1 MLPSQET
8 PINDLRRSQL
18 QARGHYR
25 RADGMATEKTAHETY
40 QRCRQYIQD
49 HWLHLL
55 TLEQAAR
62 ECHVAPAYLCRL
74 FRRFDRQSP
83 YQYLLRL
90 KMTHAAERLL
100 APDSS
105 VKQVADLLG
114 FDDRFHFSRV
124 FKRVIGV
131 SPGQYART
139 HYRWPVV
146 S

>member
-1 MLPSQET
+1 MLT
-8 PINDLRRSQL
+8 A
-18 QARGHYR
+18 QAEG
-25 RADGMATEKTAHETY
+25 TSFETY

-74 FRRFDRQSP
+74 FQRFDTETP
-83 YQYLLRL
+83 YQFLLRL
-90 KMTHAAERLL
+90 KMTHAAERLQ

-124 FKRVIGV
+124 FKRVMGMP
-131 SPGQYART
+131 PGQFARAS
-139 HYRWPVV
+139 H

>member
-1 MLPSQET
+1 MVPSQET
-8 PINDLRRSQL
+8 L
-18 QARGHYR
+18 
-25 RADGMATEKTAHETY
+25 TAHETY

-83 YQYLLRL
+83 YQFLLRL

-124 FKRVIGV
+124 FKRVIGI
-131 SPGQYART
+131 SPGQYARENDQARE
-139 HYRWPVV
+139 HYRWPTL

>member
-1 MLPSQET
+1 MVPGQET
-8 PINDLRRSQL
+8 L
-18 QARGHYR
+18 
-25 RADGMATEKTAHETY
+25 TAHETY
-40 QRCRQYIQD
+40 RRCRQYMQD

-83 YQYLLRL
+83 YQFLLRL
-90 KMTHAAERLL
+90 KMTHAAERLA

-105 VKQVADLLG
+105 VKQVADFLG

-131 SPGQYART
+131 SPGQYARES
-139 HYRWPVV
+139 YRWPTTL

>member
-1 MLPSQET
+1 MPTET
-8 PINDLRRSQL
+8 
-18 QARGHYR
+18 AYV
-25 RADGMATEKTAHETY
+25 TY
-40 QRCRQYIQD
+40 ERCRQYIQD

-100 APDSS
+100 APDTS
-105 VKQVADLLG
+105 VKQV
-114 FDDRFHFSRV
+114 
-124 FKRVIGV
+124 IGI
-131 SPGQYART
+131 SPGQYARESMPART
-139 HYRWPVV
+139 IAARP
-146 S
+146 

>member
-1 MLPSQET
+1 MAPSQET
-8 PINDLRRSQL
+8 LT
-18 QARGHYR
+18 AYATYR
-25 RADGMATEKTAHETY
+25 
-40 QRCRQYIQD
+40 RCRQYIQD

-74 FRRFDRQSP
+74 FRRFDHQSP
-83 YQYLLRL
+83 YQFLLHL

-124 FKRVIGV
+124 FKRVIGI
-131 SPGQYART
+131 SPGQYAREND
-139 HYRWPVV
+139 RWPTLG
-146 S
+146 

>member
-1 MLPSQET
+1 MLPIQET
-8 PINDLRRSQL
+8 LHEPEFYQHSS
-18 QARGHYR
+18 AP
-25 RADGMATEKTAHETY
+25 MAERTAFDTY
-40 QRCRQYIQD
+40 QRCHQYIQD
-49 HWLHLL
+49 NWLHLL

-83 YQYLLRL
+83 YQFLLRL
-90 KMTHAAERLL
+90 KMTHAAEHLRSR
-100 APDSS
+100 DSS

-124 FKRVIGV
+124 FKRVMGV
-131 SPGQYART
+131 SPGQFARM
-139 HYRWPVV
+139 H

>member
-1 MLPSQET
+1 MLPSQEMLNEAART
-8 PINDLRRSQL
+8 SPSRYDAPGRYQRSGGIS
-18 QARGHYR
+18 AER
-25 RADGMATEKTAHETY
+25 TALDTY
-40 QRCRQYIQD
+40 QRCRQHIAD

-90 KMTHAAERLL
+90 KMTHAAERLR
-100 APDSS
+100 APDTS

-131 SPGQYART
+131 SPGQFARSHT
-139 HYRWPVV
+139 
-146 S
+146 

>member
-1 MLPSQET
+1 MGPSQDTLPASSIVER
-8 PINDLRRSQL
+8 PIAS
-18 QARGHYR
+18 
-25 RADGMATEKTAHETY
+25 ATAERTAYETY

-74 FRRFDRQSP
+74 FRRFDHQSP

-105 VKQVADLLG
+105 VKQVADFLG

-124 FKRVIGV
+124 FKRVIGI
-131 SPGQYART
+131 SPGQYAREN
-139 HYRWPVV
+139 YRWP
-146 S
+146 SLS